1 MGRATQQAIFPSNA
15 YGVDSGGD
23 PLDIPNLTFDQFK
36 AFHSSYYHPSNSR
49 VYFYGNDDPAVRLE
63 LLDSYLKDFDKIPVT
78 SKIQFQPKDLKHRKI
93 EVGFPI
99 GPGSEIKH
107 MVAVNWL
114 LNDQTL
120 DSKEMLALGMLDSLL
135 LGTSS
140 SSLRKVLTESQLGD
154 SVTGGG
160 LSDELLQ
167 ATFGVGLKGVKP
179 ENVDKVEV
187 LVRSTL
193 DKLSVD
199 GFEQEAIN
207 AALNT
212 LEFRLREFNTGGFPR
227 GLALMLG
234 MMNNWIYDKP
244 PVEGVRFEMALAAL
258 KADLD
263 SGKPVFQDLLKK
275 YFTTNDHSVT
285 VEMIPDLTMED
296 KMVAEEAG
304 RLAAIKE
311 TLSVADIEN
320 IIEKTR
326 LLKEAQMAEDSPE
339 AKASL
344 PRLSLSDIDRKHVE
358 IPMSLT
364 QLEGAKVISHD
375 LVTSGILYA
384 DIAFDFSHLSEED
397 LELLPLFS
405 RMVSEAGTST
415 LDETQ
420 LSRKIG
426 AETGGVSTSLF
437 TDIPHSAGLVS
448 AGDDAL
454 LYFMIRGKSVSD
466 KTSVMME
473 IMNDMLCNTKLDNQ
487 KRAVEMLKES
497 KVRKESSVISAG
509 HTYGAARL
517 AAKYSFLG
525 YLGELTGGLTSV
537 RAAGSIL
544 DQAEK
549 DWPAMLARLNR
560 MRSAIVQRGSVLVNL
575 TGDKAVLDTAMPE
588 IEKFL
593 ASLPAPNVPST
604 PTLQQSFNKGKLA
617 PISNEGFIVPS
628 QVNYVVKGGQL
639 IEPKQPVSGAY
650 SVVARH
656 LSTGYLWDNVR
667 VVGGA
672 YGGFARFSEAS
683 GRFVFLSYRDPNCA
697 KTLDIYDNT
706 ASALETESAHITSE
720 DTLQAVIGAVSDL
733 DGPMNSQQKGYTSFV
748 EYLTGETAADRQ
760 MWRDQILNT
769 NSGDFKDFALK
780 LKALKEGGSTS
791 VVVFGSQAALD
802 AANLALPE
810 GQKLALSQAIGK

>member
-49 VYFYGNDDPAVRLE
+49 VYFYGNDDPSVRLE

-78 SKIQFQPKDLKHRKI
+78 SKIAFQPKDLKHRKI

-99 GPGSEIKH
+99 GPGSEPKH
-107 MVAVNWL
+107 MVTVNWL
-114 LNDQTL
+114 LNDQPL

-140 SSLRKVLTESQLGD
+140 SKLRKVLTESQLGE

-167 ATFGVGLKGVKP
+167 STFGVGLKGVKP
-179 ENVDKVEV
+179 EDVEKVEA

-193 DKLSVD
+193 ATLAVE
-199 GFEQEAIN
+199 GFEDDDVKS
-207 AALNT
+207 ALNT

-234 MMNNWIYDKP
+234 MMSNWIYDKP
-244 PVEGVRFEMALAAL
+244 PVDGVRFEGPLAAL

-263 SGKPVFQDLLKK
+263 AGKPVFKDLLTK
-275 YFTTNDHSVT
+275 YFITNDHSVT
-285 VEMIPDLTMED
+285 VEMKPDLTMEE

-304 RLAAIKE
+304 RLATIKE
-311 TLSVADIEN
+311 SLSTAQIED

-326 LLKEAQMAEDSPE
+326 ILKESQMAEDSAE

-344 PRLSLSDIDRKHVE
+344 PRLSLSDIDRKHTE
-358 IPMSLT
+358 IAY
-364 QLEGAKVISHD
+364 EEVHVAGARVVTHD

-384 DIAFDFSHLSEED
+384 DVAFDFSRMNEED

-405 RMVSEAGTST
+405 RMISEAGTSS

-437 TDIPHSAGLVS
+437 TDIPASAGVVS
-448 AGDDAL
+448 ACDDAL
-454 LYFMIRGKSVSD
+454 LYFMIRGKAVSD
-466 KTSVMME
+466 KTPVMMDLF
-473 IMNDMLCNTKLDNQ
+473 NDMLCNTKLDNQ

-509 HTYGAARL
+509 HTFGAARL
-517 AAKYSFLG
+517 ASKYSFLG

-549 DWPAMLARLNR
+549 DWPTMLARLNR
-560 MRSAIVQRGSVLVNL
+560 IRDSIVRKGSVVVNL
-575 TGDKAVLDTAMPE
+575 TGDKAVLDSAMPAL
-588 IEKFL
+588 EKFL
-593 ASLPAPNVPST
+593 SSLPEAPV
-604 PTLQQSFNKGKLA
+604 TLGPKLQDTFSKA
-617 PISNEGFIVPS
+617 KLSPMANEGFIVPS

-639 IEPKQPVSGAY
+639 IEPKEPVSGAF

-672 YGGFARFSEAS
+672 YGGFARFSEGS
-683 GRFVFLSYRDPNCA
+683 GRMVFLSYRDPNCA
-697 KTLDIYDNT
+697 KTLDIYDAT
-706 ASALETESAHITSE
+706 AAALETEASHITAA

-760 MWRDQILNT
+760 MWRDQVLNT
-769 NSGDFKDFALK
+769 NAGDFNEFANK
-780 LKALKEGGSTS
+780 LKAFKEEGKTS

-802 AANLALPE
+802 AANLVLPE
-810 GQKLALSQAIGK
+810 GQKLNLSQAIGK

>member
-23 PLDIPNLTFDQFK
+23 PLDIPNLTFTQFK
-36 AFHSSYYHPSNSR
+36 DFHSSYYHPSNSR
-49 VYFYGNDDPAVRLE
+49 VYFYGNDDPSVRLE

-99 GPGSEIKH
+99 GPGSEPKH
-107 MVAVNWL
+107 MVTVNWL
-114 LNDQTL
+114 LNDQPL

-140 SSLRKVLTESQLGD
+140 SKLRKALTESQLGE

-167 ATFGVGLKGVKP
+167 STFGVGLKGVKP
-179 ENVDKVEV
+179 TDVEKVEA

-193 DKLSVD
+193 AKIAIE
-199 GFEQEAIN
+199 GFEEDDIR

-234 MMNNWIYDKP
+234 MMSNWIYDKP
-244 PVEGVRFEMALAAL
+244 PVDGVRFEGPLAAL

-263 SGKPVFQDLLKK
+263 AGKPVFKNLLEK
-275 YFTTNDHSVT
+275 YLINNDHSVT
-285 VEMIPDLTMED
+285 VEMKPDLTMEET
-296 KMVAEEAG
+296 MVAEEAG
-304 RLAAIKE
+304 RLATIKE
-311 TLSVADIEN
+311 SLSSTQIEE

-326 LLKEAQMAEDSPE
+326 VLKEAQMAEDSAE

-344 PRLSLSDIDRKHVE
+344 PRLSLSDIDRKHTE
-358 IPMSLT
+358 IAYEVIT
-364 QLEGAKVISHD
+364 VAGAKVVTHD

-384 DIAFDFSHLSEED
+384 DVAFDFSRMSEED
-397 LELLPLFS
+397 MEILPLFT
-405 RMVSEAGTST
+405 RMISEAGTIT

-437 TDIPHSAGLVS
+437 TDIPSSSGVVS
-448 AGDDAL
+448 SCEDAL

-466 KTSVMME
+466 KTPVMMDLF
-473 IMNDMLCNTKLDNQ
+473 NDMLCNTKLDNQ

-509 HTYGAARL
+509 HTFGAARL
-517 AAKYSFLG
+517 ASKYSFLG
-525 YLGELTGGLTSV
+525 YLGEVTGGLTSV

-544 DQAEK
+544 EQAEK
-549 DWPAMLARLNR
+549 DWPTMLARLNR
-560 MRSAIVQRGSVLVNL
+560 IRDSIVRKGSVVVNL
-575 TGDKAVLDTAMPE
+575 TGDKAVLDSAMPAL
-588 IEKFL
+588 EKFL
-593 ASLPAPNVPST
+593 SSLPEAPAALG
-604 PTLQQSFNKGKLA
+604 PTLMDTFSKEKLSPMA
-617 PISNEGFIVPS
+617 NEGFIVPS

-639 IEPKQPVSGAY
+639 IQPKEAVSGAY

-672 YGGFARFSEAS
+672 YGGFARFSEGS
-683 GRFVFLSYRDPNCA
+683 GRMVFLSYRDPNCA
-697 KTLDIYDNT
+697 KTLDIYDAT
-706 ASALETESAHITSE
+706 AAALETEAGHITPE

-748 EYLTGETAADRQ
+748 EFLTGETAADRQ
-760 MWRDQILNT
+760 NWRDAVLNT
-769 NSGDFKDFALK
+769 NAADFSDFASK
-780 LKALKEGGSTS
+780 LKSLNDNAS

-802 AANLALPE
+802 AANLVLPE
-810 GQKLALSQAIGK
+810 GQKLILSQAIGK

>member
-23 PLDIPNLTFDQFK
+23 PLDIPNLTFAQFK
-36 AFHSSYYHPSNSR
+36 DFHSSYYHPSNSR
-49 VYFYGNDDPAVRLE
+49 VYFYGNDDPSIRLE
-63 LLDSYLKDFDKIPVT
+63 LLDSYLKDFEKIPVT

-99 GPGSEIKH
+99 GPGSEPKH
-107 MVAVNWL
+107 MVTVNWL
-114 LNDQTL
+114 LNDQPL

-140 SSLRKVLTESQLGD
+140 SKLRKALTESQLGE

-167 ATFGVGLKGVKP
+167 STFGVGLKGVKP
-179 ENVDKVEV
+179 SDVEKVED

-193 DKLSVD
+193 AKIAIE
-199 GFEQEAIN
+199 GFDEDDIR

-234 MMNNWIYDKP
+234 MMSNWIYDKP
-244 PVEGVRFEMALAAL
+244 PVDGVRFEGPLAAL

-263 SGKPVFQDLLKK
+263 AGKPVFKDLLEK
-275 YFTTNDHSVT
+275 YLIKNDHSVT
-285 VEMIPDLTMED
+285 IEMKPDLTMEET
-296 KMVAEEAG
+296 MVADEAG
-304 RLAAIKE
+304 RLATIKE
-311 TLSVADIEN
+311 SLSSSQIEE

-326 LLKEAQMAEDSPE
+326 ALKEAQMAEDSPE

-344 PRLSLSDIDRKHVE
+344 PRLSLSDIDRKHTE
-358 IPMSLT
+358 ISYDVT
-364 QLEGAKVISHD
+364 TVAGAKVVSHD

-384 DIAFDFSHLSEED
+384 DVAFDFSRMNEED
-397 LELLPLFS
+397 MEILPLFT
-405 RMVSEAGTST
+405 RMISEVGTNT

-437 TDIPHSAGLVS
+437 TDIPSTSGFVS
-448 AGDDAL
+448 SSQDAL

-466 KTSVMME
+466 KTPVMMDLF
-473 IMNDMLCNTKLDNQ
+473 NDMLCNTKLDNQ
-487 KRAVEMLKES
+487 KRAIEMLKES

-509 HTYGAARL
+509 HTFGAARL
-517 AAKYSFLG
+517 ASKYSFLG
-525 YLGELTGGLTSV
+525 YLGEVTGGLTSV
-537 RAAGSIL
+537 RAASSIL
-544 DQAEK
+544 EQAEK
-549 DWPAMLARLNR
+549 DWPTMLARLNR
-560 MRSAIVQRGSVLVNL
+560 IRDSIIRKGSVVVNL
-575 TGDKAVLDTAMPE
+575 TGDKDVLDNAMPAL
-588 IEKFL
+588 EKFL
-593 ASLPAPNVPST
+593 SSLPEAPAVLG
-604 PTLQQSFNKGKLA
+604 PTLMETFSKEKLS
-617 PISNEGFIVPS
+617 PMTNEGFIVPS

-639 IEPKQPVSGAY
+639 VQPKQAVSGAY

-672 YGGFARFSEAS
+672 YGGFARFSEGS
-683 GRFVFLSYRDPNCA
+683 GRMAFLSYRDPNCA
-697 KTLDIYDNT
+697 KTLDIYDAT
-706 ASALETESAHITSE
+706 ASVLETEAGHITPE
-720 DTLQAVIGAVSDL
+720 DTLQAIIGAVSDL

-760 MWRDQILNT
+760 NWRDAVLNT
-769 NSGDFKDFALK
+769 NAADFSDFASK
-780 LKALKEGGSTS
+780 LKSMNDNAS
-791 VVVFGSQAALD
+791 VVVFGSQAALE

-810 GQKLALSQAIGK
+810 GQKLVLSQAIGK

>member
-23 PLDIPNLTFDQFK
+23 PLDIPNLTFAQFK
-36 AFHSSYYHPSNSR
+36 DFHSSYYHPSNSR
-49 VYFYGNDDPAVRLE
+49 VYFYGNDDPSIRLE
-63 LLDSYLKDFDKIPVT
+63 LLDSYLMDFEKIPVT

-99 GPGSEIKH
+99 GPGSEPKH
-107 MVAVNWL
+107 MVTVNWL
-114 LNDQTL
+114 LNDQPL

-140 SSLRKVLTESQLGD
+140 SKLRKALTESQLGE

-167 ATFGVGLKGVKP
+167 STFGVGLKGVKP
-179 ENVDKVEV
+179 SDVEKVED

-193 DKLSVD
+193 AKIAIE
-199 GFEQEAIN
+199 GFDEDDIR

-234 MMNNWIYDKP
+234 MMSNWIYDKP
-244 PVEGVRFEMALAAL
+244 PVDGVRFEGPLAAL

-263 SGKPVFQDLLKK
+263 AGKPVFKDLLEK
-275 YFTTNDHSVT
+275 YLIKNDHSVT
-285 VEMIPDLTMED
+285 IEMKPDLTMEET
-296 KMVAEEAG
+296 MVADEAG
-304 RLAAIKE
+304 RLATIKE
-311 TLSVADIEN
+311 SLSSSQIEE

-326 LLKEAQMAEDSPE
+326 ALKEAQMAEDSPE

-344 PRLSLSDIDRKHVE
+344 PRLSLSDIDRKHTE
-358 IPMSLT
+358 ISYDVT
-364 QLEGAKVISHD
+364 TVAGAKVVSHD

-384 DIAFDFSHLSEED
+384 DVAFDFSRMNEED
-397 LELLPLFS
+397 MEILPLFT
-405 RMVSEAGTST
+405 RMISEVGTNT

-437 TDIPHSAGLVS
+437 TDIPSTSGFVS
-448 AGDDAL
+448 SSQDAL

-466 KTSVMME
+466 KTPVMMDLF
-473 IMNDMLCNTKLDNQ
+473 NDMLCNTKLDNQ
-487 KRAVEMLKES
+487 KRAIEMLKES

-509 HTYGAARL
+509 HTFGAARL
-517 AAKYSFLG
+517 ASKYSFLG
-525 YLGELTGGLTSV
+525 YLGEVTGGLTSV
-537 RAAGSIL
+537 RAASSIL
-544 DQAEK
+544 EQAEK
-549 DWPAMLARLNR
+549 DWPTMLARLNR
-560 MRSAIVQRGSVLVNL
+560 IRDSIIRKGSVVVNL
-575 TGDKAVLDTAMPE
+575 TGDKDVLDNAMPAL
-588 IEKFL
+588 EKFL
-593 ASLPAPNVPST
+593 SSLPEAPAVLG
-604 PTLQQSFNKGKLA
+604 PTLMETFSKEKLS
-617 PISNEGFIVPS
+617 PMTNEGFIVPS

-639 IEPKQPVSGAY
+639 VQPKQAVSGAY

-672 YGGFARFSEAS
+672 YGGFARFSEGS
-683 GRFVFLSYRDPNCA
+683 GRMAFLSYRDPNCA
-697 KTLDIYDNT
+697 KTLDIYDAT
-706 ASALETESAHITSE
+706 ASVLETEAGHITPE
-720 DTLQAVIGAVSDL
+720 DTLQAIIGAVSDL

-760 MWRDQILNT
+760 NWRDAVLNT
-769 NSGDFKDFALK
+769 NAADFSDFASK
-780 LKALKEGGSTS
+780 LKSMNDNAS
-791 VVVFGSQAALD
+791 VVVFGSQAALE

-810 GQKLALSQAIGK
+810 GQKLVLSQAIGK

>member
-36 AFHSSYYHPSNSR
+36 NFHSSYYHPSNSR
-49 VYFYGNDDPAVRLE
+49 VYFYGNDDPAIRLE
-63 LLDSYLKDFDKIPVT
+63 LLDGYLKDFDKIPVT

-99 GPGSEIKH
+99 GPGSEPKH
-107 MVAVNWL
+107 MVTVNWL
-114 LNDQTL
+114 LNDKPL
-120 DSKEMLALGMLDSLL
+120 DSQEMLALGMLDSLL
-135 LGTSS
+135 LGTPS
-140 SSLRKVLTESQLGD
+140 SSLRKILTESQLGE

-167 ATFGVGLKGVKP
+167 STFGVGLKGVKP
-179 ENVDKVEV
+179 ADVEKVEV
-187 LVRSTL
+187 LVRKTL
-193 DKLSVD
+193 ATLATT
-199 GFEQEAIN
+199 GFEDDAIK

-234 MMNNWIYDKP
+234 MMSNWIYDKP
-244 PVEGVRFEMALAAL
+244 PVDGVRFEGALAGL

-263 SGKPVFQDLLKK
+263 AGKPVFKDLLTK
-275 YFTTNDHSVT
+275 YFITNDHSVT
-285 VEMIPDLTMED
+285 VEMKPDLTMEE

-304 RLAAIKE
+304 RLATIKE
-311 TLSVADIEN
+311 SMSTAQIED

-326 LLKEAQMAEDSPE
+326 LLKESQMAEDSPE
-339 AKASL
+339 AKATL
-344 PRLSLSDIDRKHVE
+344 PRLSLSDIDRKHTE
-358 IPMSLT
+358 ILFEET
-364 QLEGAKVISHD
+364 TIQGAKVITHD

-384 DIAFDFSHLSEED
+384 DIAFDFSYIQEED

-405 RMVSEAGTST
+405 RMISEAGTST

-426 AETGGVSTSLF
+426 SETGGVGTTLF
-437 TDIPHSAGLVS
+437 TDIPSSAGVVS
-448 AGDDAL
+448 SCEDAL
-454 LYFMIRGKSVSD
+454 LYFMIKGKAVSE
-466 KTSVMME
+466 KTPVMLE
-473 IMNDMLCNTKLDNQ
+473 LFNDMLCNTKLDNQ

-497 KVRKESSVISAG
+497 KVRKESAVISAG
-509 HTYGAARL
+509 HTFGAARL

-537 RAAGSIL
+537 RAAGGIL
-544 DQAEK
+544 EQAEK
-549 DWPAMLARLNR
+549 DWPTMLARLTR
-560 MRSAIVQRGSVLVNL
+560 MRDTIVRKGSIVVNL
-575 TGDKAVLDTAMPE
+575 TGDKAVLDSAMPE
-588 IEKFL
+588 LEKFL
-593 ASLPAPNVPST
+593 AGLPAAPTAVT
-604 PTLQQSFNKGKLA
+604 PTLQKTFNKSKLV
-617 PISNEGFIVPS
+617 PRGNEGFIVPS

-639 IEPKQPVSGAY
+639 IQPKEAVSGAY

-672 YGGFARFSEAS
+672 YGGFARFSEGS

-697 KTLDIYDNT
+697 KTLDIYDAT
-706 ASALETESAHITSE
+706 GAALETEAGHITAE

-733 DGPMNSQQKGYTSFV
+733 DGPMNSEQKGYTSFV

-760 MWRDQILNT
+760 QWRDQVLNT
-769 NSGDFKDFALK
+769 NAADFKDFANK
-780 LKALKEGGSTS
+780 LKSLSDEGNAS
-791 VVVFGSQAALD
+791 VVVFGSQAALE

-810 GQKLALSQAIGK
+810 GQKLTLSQAIGK